1 MSGQL
6 CFDAGFSSE
15 EVLSSRFPLHR
26 ACRDGDLREL
36 CSLLQPPRAP
46 NGAADLAAEDSFY
59 GWTPIH
65 WAAHFGKL
73 ECLMQLVRA
82 GSSVNTSTTR
92 FAQTPVHIAAFG
104 GHPQCLIWLIQSG
117 ANVNIQDYVGESP
130 IHKAARSG
138 SMECISALVTHGAQI
153 DLRNASGLTAA
164 DLAHTQGF
172 QDCAQFLLNLQNCKL
187 NGFYSNGVSNGVHQ
201 SISQNA
207 FGGGISRKR
216 SFEQIESS
224 GVKRA
229 RTEAELVNGFS
240 SVVNQGLVDDEE
252 DMHIE
257 TENAAVSGVFL
268 NADSSYGSTQ
278 SNELTNG
285 SASNGHLD
293 FTFTTQFSKM
303 EPSHNEWITATEQDG
318 GGLQSQFSF
327 LNGHGNANSTGS
339 TAQEPEKDHAT
350 SLMCGS
356 LHLNGSPG
364 SCVSQR
370 PSWAENGG
378 DSLHY
383 GHYHGF
389 GDTAECIPEVSS
401 VVEHSSLIKVEHKYD
416 ATILS
421 TLHLYHGS

>member
-26 ACRDGDLREL
+26 ACRDGDVREL

-46 NGAADLAAEDSFY
+46 DGAADLAAEDSFY

-82 GSSVNTSTTR
+82 GASVNTSTTR

-172 QDCAQFLLNLQNCKL
+172 QDCAQFLLNLQNCQL

-201 SISQNA
+201 RISQNA

-216 SFEQIESS
+216 SFEQIEFS
-224 GVKRA
+224 GVKRQ
-229 RTEAELVNGFS
+229 RTEGELVNSFS

-257 TENAAVSGVFL
+257 TENTAVS
-268 NADSSYGSTQ
+268 DSSYGSAQ
-278 SNELTNG
+278 SNALTNG

-293 FTFTTQFSKM
+293 FTTQFSEM
-303 EPSHNEWITATEQDG
+303 EPSHKWITVTEQDG
-318 GGLQSQFSF
+318 GGLKPQFSF

-339 TAQEPEKDHAT
+339 TAQEPEKYLAS

-356 LHLNGSPG
+356 LHQNGSPS
-364 SCVSQR
+364 SCVSQT